1 MLKKTVFA
9 QAQVDIKIP
18 FHDVDLLEVAWHGH
32 YARYFEVARCEL
44 FDAIEYN
51 YLHMK
56 ASGYAWPVI
65 ELHVRYARPACF
77 GETVTVTAT
86 LVEIENRLKIDYE
99 VHNADGLRLTR
110 AYTVQVAVDIQSR
123 EMCFVSP
130 PILLQKIEL
139 TQKKAQPATHAAHVP
154 AGAQ

>member
-1 MLKKTVFA
+1 MVKKTILA
-9 QAQVDIKIP
+9 RAQVDIRIP

-32 YARYFEVARCEL
+32 YVRYFEVARCEL

-51 YLHMK
+51 YQQMK
-56 ASGYAWPVI
+56 ASGFAWPVI
-65 ELHVRYARPACF
+65 ELHVRYAKPAGF
-77 GETVTVTAT
+77 NDVVTVVAQ

-99 VHNADGLRLTR
+99 VRDAQGTRLTK
-110 AYTVQVAVDIQSR
+110 AYTVQVAVDMQTR

-130 PILLQKIEL
+130 PILQQKVE
-139 TQKKAQPATHAAHVP
+139 QYARRQ